1 MKPTITN
8 LAALEV
14 LDSRGNPTLE
24 VTVEVGGQLT
34 ASAAVPSG
42 ASTGAHEALE
52 LRDSGER
59 RYHGRGVLQAVRNVE
74 SVILDRVRG
83 MDVRRHRELDLAMV
97 DLDGTENKSK
107 LGANAI
113 LGVSLA
119 VARAGAK
126 VQGLPL
132 YLALERMFK
141 PASLPMPLS
150 RYPFPTPL
158 MNVVNGGRHADSGLS
173 IQEFMLVP
181 HGATFADRLR
191 KGAEVFHTLGGVLH
205 ADGRSTRVGDEGGYA
220 PSFDSE
226 TQPMDYMVR
235 AIGEA
240 GYAAGADVGMGLD
253 AAASEFYNP
262 ARKEYDLTIAGES
275 LSVVELVGRYRQWVE
290 RYPLTVLE
298 DGIAEDDWDGWRVL
312 TGALGRQ
319 ITLIG
324 DDLFVTNVVRIE
336 RGISAGV
343 ANAVLIKPNQIGT
356 LTETIQAIERAR
368 QAHYTVV
375 VSHRS
380 GETCDPFISDLAVAA
395 RAEFLKAGS
404 AARGE
409 RLAKYNRLLQIER
422 DVRGT

>member
-1 MKPTITN
+1 MKPVITA
-8 LAALEV
+8 LRALEI

-24 VTVEVGGQLT
+24 VTVAVGDDLT

-52 LRDSGER
+52 LRDAGDR
-59 RYHGRGVLQAVRNVE
+59 RYNGRGVLAAARNVE
-74 SVILDRVRG
+74 TVIRDRLRG
-83 MDVRRHRELDLAMV
+83 MDVRQQRAIDQALI
-97 DLDGTENKSK
+97 DLDGTVNKAR
-107 LGANAI
+107 LGANAT

-119 VARAGAK
+119 VARAAAR
-126 VQGLPL
+126 VEGLPL
-132 YLALERMFK
+132 YLALEQQVR
-141 PASLPMPLS
+141 ASALPMPLS

-173 IQEFMLVP
+173 FQEFLLVP

-191 KGAEVFHTLGGVLH
+191 KGAEIFHTLGSVLH
-205 ADGRSTRVGDEGGYA
+205 ADGLATYVGDEGGYA
-220 PSFDSE
+220 PKFSGE
-226 TQPMDYMVR
+226 TQPLDYMVR
-235 AIGEA
+235 AIAES
-240 GYAAGADVGMGLD
+240 GYAAGSDCSLGLD
-253 AAASEFYNP
+253 AAASEFFNP
-262 ARKEYDLTIAGES
+262 ARKEYDLTLAKAS
-275 LSVVELVGRYRQWVE
+275 LTAVELVGRYREWVE
-290 RYPLTVLE
+290 RYPLAVLE
-298 DGIAEDDWDGWRVL
+298 DGVAEDDWEGWRAL
-312 TGALGRQ
+312 TAALGRRL
-319 ITLIG
+319 TLIG

-336 RGISAGV
+336 QGIAANV

-356 LTETIQAIERAR
+356 LTETIAAVERAR
-368 QAHYTVV
+368 QARYTVV

-380 GETCDPFISDLAVAA
+380 GETCDPFISDLAVAT